1 MYFSFLAVIITA
13 LAACFIRFFQF
24 LKYTDAKSGLV
35 VGDDLLTFVLYGVVA
50 LSLFFCFLY
59 FFFSKRYE
67 RIIAFIGNKSIY
79 ITLLIL
85 SFTYFF
91 DFVHQVYN
99 CAQYISQ
106 DDTQKYI
113 EYNYLLPVAFQ
124 AVFAILTCF
133 YLIICA
139 KSVKGTLIDFKY
151 FKLFHLAPFLWGFC
165 RLLVI
170 LTEIFDV
177 ESVESFLEFIFI
189 VMYCGYTLC
198 CASAVD
204 SDDGKI
210 KPLLSF
216 FALSLFSVSIA
227 FSLARILMILSG
239 NYEDLSRVTF
249 SALTFCIELRAFC
262 FYYRKCF
269 KRLNYD
275 LRLIICFLII

>member
-24 LKYTDAKSGLV
+24 LKYTDAQSGLV

-106 DDTQKYI
+106 DDTQNYI
-113 EYNYLLPVAFQ
+113 EYNYLLPMAFQ

-139 KSVKGTLIDFKY
+139 KSVKGTLIDFKH

-189 VMYCGYTLC
+189 VIYCGYTLC

-227 FSLARILMILSG
+227 FSLARILMIFSG
-239 NYEDLSRVTF
+239 NYDNLSRVTF
-249 SALTFCIELRAFC
+249 SALTYLFIGFFALNCELSVFITENVS
-262 FYYRKCF
+262 K
-269 KRLNYD
+269 D
-275 LRLIICFLII
+275 

>member
-1 MYFSFLAVIITA
+1 MKNKPMYFSFLAVIITA

-106 DDTQKYI
+106 DDAQKYI
-113 EYNYLLPVAFQ
+113 EYKYLLPVAFQ

-227 FSLARILMILSG
+227 FSLSRILMILSG

-249 SALTFCIELRAFC
+249 SALTYLFIGLFALNCELSVFITENVS
-262 FYYRKCF
+262 K
-269 KRLNYD
+269 D
-275 LRLIICFLII
+275 

>member
-1 MYFSFLAVIITA
+1 MKNKPMYFSFLAVIITA

-59 FFFSKRYE
+59 FFFSKRYK

-106 DDTQKYI
+106 DDTQNYI
-113 EYNYLLPVAFQ
+113 EYNYLLPMAFQ

-151 FKLFHLAPFLWGFC
+151 FKLFHLTPFLWGFC

-249 SALTFCIELRAFC
+249 SALTYLFIGLFALNCELSVFITENVS
-262 FYYRKCF
+262 K
-269 KRLNYD
+269 D
-275 LRLIICFLII
+275 

>member
-1 MYFSFLAVIITA
+1 MKNKPMYFSFLAVIITA
-13 LAACFIRFFQF
+13 FAACFIRFFQF

-106 DDTQKYI
+106 DDTQNYI
-113 EYNYLLPVAFQ
+113 EYYLLPMAFQ

-151 FKLFHLAPFLWGFC
+151 FKLFHLTPFLWGFC

-189 VMYCGYTLC
+189 VIYCGYTLC

-227 FSLARILMILSG
+227 FSLARILMIISG

-249 SALTFCIELRAFC
+249 SALTYLFIGLFALNCELSVFITENVS
-262 FYYRKCF
+262 K
-269 KRLNYD
+269 D
-275 LRLIICFLII
+275 

>member
-1 MYFSFLAVIITA
+1 MKNKPMYFSFLAVIITA

-106 DDTQKYI
+106 DDTQNYI
-113 EYNYLLPVAFQ
+113 EYNYLLPMAFQ

-151 FKLFHLAPFLWGFC
+151 FKLFHLTPFLWGFC

-189 VMYCGYTLC
+189 VIYCGYTLC

-249 SALTFCIELRAFC
+249 SALTYLFIGLFALNCELSVFITENVS
-262 FYYRKCF
+262 K
-269 KRLNYD
+269 D
-275 LRLIICFLII
+275 

>member
-1 MYFSFLAVIITA
+1 M
-13 LAACFIRFFQF
+13 
-24 LKYTDAKSGLV
+24 
-35 VGDDLLTFVLYGVVA
+35 
-50 LSLFFCFLY
+50 
-59 FFFSKRYE
+59 
-67 RIIAFIGNKSIY
+67 
-79 ITLLIL
+79 LIL

-106 DDTQKYI
+106 DDTQNYI
-113 EYNYLLPVAFQ
+113 EYNYLLPMAFQ

-151 FKLFHLAPFLWGFC
+151 FKLFHLTPFLWGFC

-189 VMYCGYTLC
+189 VIYCGYTLC

-249 SALTFCIELRAFC
+249 SALTYLFIGLFALNCELSVFITENVS
-262 FYYRKCF
+262 K
-269 KRLNYD
+269 D
-275 LRLIICFLII
+275 

>member
-35 VGDDLLTFVLYGVVA
+35 VGDDLLTFVLYDVVA

-106 DDTQKYI
+106 DDTQNYI
-113 EYNYLLPVAFQ
+113 EYNYLLPIAFQ

-151 FKLFHLAPFLWGFC
+151 FKLFHLTPFLWGFC

-227 FSLARILMILSG
+227 FSLARILMIISG

-249 SALTFCIELRAFC
+249 SALTYLFIGLFALNCELSVFITENVS
-262 FYYRKCF
+262 K
-269 KRLNYD
+269 D
-275 LRLIICFLII
+275 

>member
-24 LKYTDAKSGLV
+24 LKYTDAKSDLV

-106 DDTQKYI
+106 DDTQNYI
-113 EYNYLLPVAFQ
+113 EYNYLLPMAFQ

-151 FKLFHLAPFLWGFC
+151 FKLFHLTPFLWGFC

-189 VMYCGYTLC
+189 VIYCGYTLC

-249 SALTFCIELRAFC
+249 SALTYLFIGLFAMNCELSVFITENVS
-262 FYYRKCF
+262 K
-269 KRLNYD
+269 D
-275 LRLIICFLII
+275 

>member
-1 MYFSFLAVIITA
+1 MKNKPMYFSFLAVIITA

-106 DDTQKYI
+106 DDTQNYI
-113 EYNYLLPVAFQ
+113 EYNYLLPMAFQ

-151 FKLFHLAPFLWGFC
+151 FKLFHLTPFLWGFC

-227 FSLARILMILSG
+227 FSLARILMIISE

-249 SALTFCIELRAFC
+249 SALTYLFIGLFALNCELSVFITENVS
-262 FYYRKCF
+262 K
-269 KRLNYD
+269 D
-275 LRLIICFLII
+275 

>member
-79 ITLLIL
+79 IALLIL

-249 SALTFCIELRAFC
+249 SALTYLFIGLFALNCELSVFITENVS
-262 FYYRKCF
+262 K
-269 KRLNYD
+269 D
-275 LRLIICFLII
+275 

>member
-24 LKYTDAKSGLV
+24 LKYTDAKSGFV

-106 DDTQKYI
+106 DDTQNYI
-113 EYNYLLPVAFQ
+113 EYNYLLPMAFQ

-151 FKLFHLAPFLWGFC
+151 FKLFHLTPFLWGFC

-249 SALTFCIELRAFC
+249 SALTYLFIGLFAMNCELSVFITENVS
-262 FYYRKCF
+262 K
-269 KRLNYD
+269 D
-275 LRLIICFLII
+275 

>member
-106 DDTQKYI
+106 GDTQNYI
-113 EYNYLLPVAFQ
+113 EYNYLLPMAFQ

-151 FKLFHLAPFLWGFC
+151 FKLFHLTPFLWGFC

-249 SALTFCIELRAFC
+249 SALTYLFIGLFAMNCELSVFITENVS
-262 FYYRKCF
+262 K
-269 KRLNYD
+269 D
-275 LRLIICFLII
+275 

>member
-35 VGDDLLTFVLYGVVA
+35 VGDDLLTFVLYGVVV

-106 DDTQKYI
+106 DDTQNYI
-113 EYNYLLPVAFQ
+113 EYNYLLPMAFQ

-139 KSVKGTLIDFKY
+139 KSVKGTLIDVNY
-151 FKLFHLAPFLWGFC
+151 FKLFHLTPFLWGFC

-249 SALTFCIELRAFC
+249 SALTYLFIGLFAMNCELSVFITENVS
-262 FYYRKCF
+262 K
-269 KRLNYD
+269 D
-275 LRLIICFLII
+275 

>member
-99 CAQYISQ
+99 CSQYISQ
-106 DDTQKYI
+106 DDTQNYI
-113 EYNYLLPVAFQ
+113 EYNYLLPMAFQ

-189 VMYCGYTLC
+189 VIYCGYTLC

-210 KPLLSF
+210 KPILSF

-249 SALTFCIELRAFC
+249 SALTYLFIGLFAMNCELSVFITENVS
-262 FYYRKCF
+262 K
-269 KRLNYD
+269 D
-275 LRLIICFLII
+275 

>member
-106 DDTQKYI
+106 DDTQNYI
-113 EYNYLLPVAFQ
+113 EYNYLLPMAFQ

-151 FKLFHLAPFLWGFC
+151 FKLFHLTPFLWGFC

-189 VMYCGYTLC
+189 VIYCGYTLC

-227 FSLARILMILSG
+227 FSLARILMIISG

-249 SALTFCIELRAFC
+249 SALTYLFIGLFALNCELSVFITENVS
-262 FYYRKCF
+262 K
-269 KRLNYD
+269 D
-275 LRLIICFLII
+275 

>member
-1 MYFSFLAVIITA
+1 MYFSFLAVITTA

-50 LSLFFCFLY
+50 LSLFFCLLY

-106 DDTQKYI
+106 DDTQNYI
-113 EYNYLLPVAFQ
+113 EYNYLLPMAFQ

-151 FKLFHLAPFLWGFC
+151 FKLFHLTPFLWGFC

-189 VMYCGYTLC
+189 VIYCGYTLC

-249 SALTFCIELRAFC
+249 SALTYLFIGLFALNCELSVFITENVS
-262 FYYRKCF
+262 K
-269 KRLNYD
+269 D
-275 LRLIICFLII
+275 

>member
-106 DDTQKYI
+106 DDTQNYI
-113 EYNYLLPVAFQ
+113 EYNYLLPMAFQ

-151 FKLFHLAPFLWGFC
+151 FKLFHLTPFLWGFC

-227 FSLARILMILSG
+227 FSLARILMIISG

-249 SALTFCIELRAFC
+249 SALTYLFIGLFALNCELSVFITENVS
-262 FYYRKCF
+262 K
-269 KRLNYD
+269 D
-275 LRLIICFLII
+275 

>member
-1 MYFSFLAVIITA
+1 MKNKPMYFSFLAVIITA

-106 DDTQKYI
+106 DDTQNYI
-113 EYNYLLPVAFQ
+113 EYNYLLPMAFQ

-151 FKLFHLAPFLWGFC
+151 FKLFHLTPFLWGFC

-249 SALTFCIELRAFC
+249 SALTYLFIGLFAMNCELSVFITENVS
-262 FYYRKCF
+262 K
-269 KRLNYD
+269 D
-275 LRLIICFLII
+275 

>member
-13 LAACFIRFFQF
+13 FAACFIRFFQF

-106 DDTQKYI
+106 DDTQNYI
-113 EYNYLLPVAFQ
+113 EYNYLLPMAFQ

-151 FKLFHLAPFLWGFC
+151 FKLFHLTPFLWGFC

-249 SALTFCIELRAFC
+249 SALTYLFIGLFAMNCELSVFITENVS
-262 FYYRKCF
+262 K
-269 KRLNYD
+269 D
-275 LRLIICFLII
+275 

>member
-24 LKYTDAKSGLV
+24 LKYTDAQSGLV

-50 LSLFFCFLY
+50 LSIFFCFLY

-106 DDTQKYI
+106 DDTQNYI
-113 EYNYLLPVAFQ
+113 EYNYLLPMAFQ

-139 KSVKGTLIDFKY
+139 KSVKGTLIDFKH

-189 VMYCGYTLC
+189 VIYCGYTLC

-239 NYEDLSRVTF
+239 NYDNLSRVTF
-249 SALTFCIELRAFC
+249 SALTYLFIGLFALNCELSVFITENVS
-262 FYYRKCF
+262 K
-269 KRLNYD
+269 D
-275 LRLIICFLII
+275 

>member
-133 YLIICA
+133 YLIICV

-249 SALTFCIELRAFC
+249 SALTYLFIGLFALNCELSVFITENVS
-262 FYYRKCF
+262 K
-269 KRLNYD
+269 D
-275 LRLIICFLII
+275 

>member
-106 DDTQKYI
+106 DDTQNYI
-113 EYNYLLPVAFQ
+113 EYNYLLPIAFQ

-133 YLIICA
+133 YLIVCA

-151 FKLFHLAPFLWGFC
+151 FKLFHLTPFLWGFC

-227 FSLARILMILSG
+227 FSLARILVIISG
-239 NYEDLSRVTF
+239 NYEDLGRVTF
-249 SALTFCIELRAFC
+249 SALTYLFIGLFALNCELSVFITENVS
-262 FYYRKCF
+262 K
-269 KRLNYD
+269 D
-275 LRLIICFLII
+275 WIMI

>member
-106 DDTQKYI
+106 DDTQNYI
-113 EYNYLLPVAFQ
+113 EYNYLLPMAFQ

-133 YLIICA
+133 YLIIRA

-151 FKLFHLAPFLWGFC
+151 FKLFHLTPFLWGFC

-249 SALTFCIELRAFC
+249 SALTYLFIGLFALNCELSVFITENVS
-262 FYYRKCF
+262 K
-269 KRLNYD
+269 D
-275 LRLIICFLII
+275 

>member
-13 LAACFIRFFQF
+13 FAACFIRFFQF

-106 DDTQKYI
+106 DDTQNYI
-113 EYNYLLPVAFQ
+113 EYNYLLPMAFQ

-151 FKLFHLAPFLWGFC
+151 FKLFHLTPFLWGFC

-189 VMYCGYTLC
+189 VIYCGYTLC

-249 SALTFCIELRAFC
+249 SALTYLFIGLFALNCELSVFITENVS
-262 FYYRKCF
+262 K
-269 KRLNYD
+269 D
-275 LRLIICFLII
+275 

>member
-13 LAACFIRFFQF
+13 FAACFIRFFQF

-67 RIIAFIGNKSIY
+67 RIIAFIGNKSIF

-106 DDTQKYI
+106 DDTQNYI
-113 EYNYLLPVAFQ
+113 EYNYLLPMAFQ

-151 FKLFHLAPFLWGFC
+151 FKLFHLVPFLWGFC

-189 VMYCGYTLC
+189 VIYCGYTLC

-249 SALTFCIELRAFC
+249 SALTYLFIGLFAMNCELSVFITENVS
-262 FYYRKCF
+262 K
-269 KRLNYD
+269 D
-275 LRLIICFLII
+275 

>member
-106 DDTQKYI
+106 DDTQNYI
-113 EYNYLLPVAFQ
+113 EYNYLLPMAFQ

-151 FKLFHLAPFLWGFC
+151 FKLFHLTPFLWGFC

-249 SALTFCIELRAFC
+249 SALTYLFIGLFAMNCELSVFITENVS
-262 FYYRKCF
+262 K
-269 KRLNYD
+269 D
-275 LRLIICFLII
+275 

>member
-106 DDTQKYI
+106 DDTQNYI
-113 EYNYLLPVAFQ
+113 EYNYLLPMAFQ

-133 YLIICA
+133 YLIVCA

-151 FKLFHLAPFLWGFC
+151 FKLFHLTPFLWGFC

-189 VMYCGYTLC
+189 VIYCGYTLC

-227 FSLARILMILSG
+227 FSLARILMIISG

-249 SALTFCIELRAFC
+249 SALTYLFIGLFALNCELSVFITENVS
-262 FYYRKCF
+262 K
-269 KRLNYD
+269 D
-275 LRLIICFLII
+275 

>member
-106 DDTQKYI
+106 DDTQNYI
-113 EYNYLLPVAFQ
+113 EYNYLLPMAFQ

-151 FKLFHLAPFLWGFC
+151 FKLFHLTPFLWGFC

-189 VMYCGYTLC
+189 VIYCGYTLC

-249 SALTFCIELRAFC
+249 SALTYLFIGLFALNCELSVFITENVS
-262 FYYRKCF
+262 K
-269 KRLNYD
+269 D
-275 LRLIICFLII
+275 

>member
-106 DDTQKYI
+106 DDTQNYI
-113 EYNYLLPVAFQ
+113 EYNYLLPMAFQ

-151 FKLFHLAPFLWGFC
+151 FKLFHLTPFLWGFC

-216 FALSLFSVSIA
+216 FELSLFSVSIA

-249 SALTFCIELRAFC
+249 SALTYLFIGLFAMNCELSVFITENVS
-262 FYYRKCF
+262 K
-269 KRLNYD
+269 D
-275 LRLIICFLII
+275 

>member
-106 DDTQKYI
+106 DDTQNYI
-113 EYNYLLPVAFQ
+113 EYNYLLPIAFQ

-151 FKLFHLAPFLWGFC
+151 FKLFHLTPFLWGFC

-249 SALTFCIELRAFC
+249 SALTYLFIGLFALNCELSVFITENVS
-262 FYYRKCF
+262 K
-269 KRLNYD
+269 D
-275 LRLIICFLII
+275 

>member
-1 MYFSFLAVIITA
+1 MYFSFLAVITTA

-106 DDTQKYI
+106 DDTQNYI
-113 EYNYLLPVAFQ
+113 EYNYLLPMAFQ

-151 FKLFHLAPFLWGFC
+151 FKLFHLTPFLWCFC

-189 VMYCGYTLC
+189 VIYCGYTLC

-249 SALTFCIELRAFC
+249 SALTYLFIGLFALNCELSVFITENVS
-262 FYYRKCF
+262 K
-269 KRLNYD
+269 D
-275 LRLIICFLII
+275 

>member
-79 ITLLIL
+79 IALLIL

-106 DDTQKYI
+106 DDAQNYI
-113 EYNYLLPVAFQ
+113 EYNYLLPMAFQ

-151 FKLFHLAPFLWGFC
+151 FKLFHLTPFLWGFC

-189 VMYCGYTLC
+189 VIYCGYTLC

-249 SALTFCIELRAFC
+249 SALTYLFIGLFAMNCELSVFITENVS
-262 FYYRKCF
+262 K
-269 KRLNYD
+269 D
-275 LRLIICFLII
+275 

>member
-1 MYFSFLAVIITA
+1 MKNKPMYFSFLAVIITA

-106 DDTQKYI
+106 DDTQNYI
-113 EYNYLLPVAFQ
+113 EYNYLLPIAFQ

-151 FKLFHLAPFLWGFC
+151 FKLFHLTPFLWGFC

-249 SALTFCIELRAFC
+249 SALTYLFIGLFALNCELSVFITENVS
-262 FYYRKCF
+262 K
-269 KRLNYD
+269 D
-275 LRLIICFLII
+275 

>member
-106 DDTQKYI
+106 DDAQKYI
-113 EYNYLLPVAFQ
+113 EYNYLMPVALQ
-124 AVFAILTCF
+124 AVFAILSCF

-249 SALTFCIELRAFC
+249 SALTYLFIGLFALNCELSVFITENVS
-262 FYYRKCF
+262 K
-269 KRLNYD
+269 D
-275 LRLIICFLII
+275 

>member
-106 DDTQKYI
+106 DDTQNYI
-113 EYNYLLPVAFQ
+113 EYNYLLPMAFQ

-151 FKLFHLAPFLWGFC
+151 FKLFHLTPFLWGFC

-189 VMYCGYTLC
+189 VIYCGYTLC

-210 KPLLSF
+210 KLFCIKSF
-216 FALSLFSVSIA
+216 F
-227 FSLARILMILSG
+227 
-239 NYEDLSRVTF
+239 
-249 SALTFCIELRAFC
+249 CINCIFTC
-262 FYYRKCF
+262 KNIDDF
-269 KRLNYD
+269 KWKL
-275 LRLIICFLII
+275 

>member
-1 MYFSFLAVIITA
+1 MKNKPMYFSFLAVIITA

-106 DDTQKYI
+106 DDTQNYI
-113 EYNYLLPVAFQ
+113 EYNYLLPMAFQ

-177 ESVESFLEFIFI
+177 ESVESFLEFIFR

-249 SALTFCIELRAFC
+249 SALTYLFIGLFAMNCELSVFITENVS
-262 FYYRKCF
+262 K
-269 KRLNYD
+269 D
-275 LRLIICFLII
+275 

>member
-13 LAACFIRFFQF
+13 FAACFIRFFQF

-106 DDTQKYI
+106 DDTQNYI
-113 EYNYLLPVAFQ
+113 EYNYLLPIAFQ

-133 YLIICA
+133 YLIICS
-139 KSVKGTLIDFKY
+139 KSFKGTLIDFKY
-151 FKLFHLAPFLWGFC
+151 FNLFHLTPFLWGFC

-189 VMYCGYTLC
+189 VIYCGYTLC

-249 SALTFCIELRAFC
+249 SALTYLFIGLFALNCELSVFIIENVS
-262 FYYRKCF
+262 K
-269 KRLNYD
+269 D
-275 LRLIICFLII
+275 

>member
-99 CAQYISQ
+99 CAQYISE
-106 DDTQKYI
+106 DDTQNYI
-113 EYNYLLPVAFQ
+113 EYNYLLPIAFQ

-151 FKLFHLAPFLWGFC
+151 FKLFHLTPFLWGFC

-227 FSLARILMILSG
+227 FSLARILMIISG

-249 SALTFCIELRAFC
+249 SALTYLFIGLFALNCELSVFITENVS
-262 FYYRKCF
+262 K
-269 KRLNYD
+269 D
-275 LRLIICFLII
+275 